1 MSLQPDG
8 SYRCDRCG
16 GPAGNG
22 GVIDCAV
29 ISDARFGVGNTIE
42 PYNLHLC
49 RANRCVDTVLA
60 PANLPA
66 FYAHA

>member
-22 GVIDCAV
+22 GVIDCAIV
-29 ISDARFGVGNTIE
+29 VDAVFGNDQSIE
-42 PYNLHLC
+42 PRNLHLC
-49 RANRCVDTVLA
+49 RINHCATIVLA

-66 FYAHA
+66 FYAT